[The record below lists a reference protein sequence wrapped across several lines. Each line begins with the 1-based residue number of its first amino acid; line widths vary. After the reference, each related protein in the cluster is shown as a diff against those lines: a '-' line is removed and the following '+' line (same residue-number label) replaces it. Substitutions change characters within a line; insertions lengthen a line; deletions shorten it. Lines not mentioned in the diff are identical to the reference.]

1 MSVSNMNGI
10 ELAEEVTKRFDS
22 IKDEEGVSI
31 WIWDCQ
37 DRFTQLSEDEQEAFL
52 NNLSKEYG
60 GRKE

>member
-22 IKDEEGVSI
+22 IKDEKGVSV
-31 WIWDCQ
+31 WIGDCQ
-37 DRFTQLSEDEQEAFL
+37 ERFRQLSKDEREAFL

>member
-31 WIWDCQ
+31 WI
-37 DRFTQLSEDEQEAFL
+37 
-52 NNLSKEYG
+52 
-60 GRKE
+60 